1 MNAEHNRIGVGILG
15 SGAGS
20 NARAI
25 IQRSQE
31 TSASYTVL
39 AVYSTKAEAG
49 ILDVARS
56 MGVDAVALPNEDWE
70 RALLSDV
77 ANRGIRV
84 LALAGF
90 MRKLPDAIIRQL
102 SGHVVNI
109 HPSLLPS
116 YGGQGMYG
124 IHVHRA
130 VIAAGEECTGATVHR
145 VTTGY
150 DEGAV
155 IEQSPLRILT
165 DETPESLQERV
176 KLIEH
181 SLYPV
186 AIDTYCRSL

>member
-1 MNAEHNRIGVGILG
+1 MNAEHDRIGVGILG

-25 IQRSQE
+25 IQRSRE

-70 RALLSDV
+70 RALSSDV
-77 ANRGIRV
+77 THRGIRV

-90 MRKLPDAIIRQL
+90 MRKLPDSIIRQL

-130 VIAAGEECTGATVHR
+130 VIAAGEARSGATVHR

-150 DEGAV
+150 DEGAI
-155 IEQSPLRILT
+155 IEQSSLRILT

-176 KLIEH
+176 KLVEH

-186 AIDTYCRSL
+186 AIDTYCRTL